1 MKRILKLLGDKLKLM
16 KSGNLRRKLLIS
28 YICITFI
35 SVSLVS
41 MLTYINTEKI
51 LTNKIIKFS
60 ENINS
65 QTKLNINQYLTG
77 IENSVAIAFS
87 DTNIMNFNPYSA
99 NLIDSDYLKNKERVE
114 SYLKSL
120 SMLNKCTDFALVY
133 DDGSIIGQTSDIT
146 LKLLNKDTIYSDFD
160 SRLKGSEKKSVW
172 FTGIKDNFNKIFYIK
187 RLKENAILMVSV
199 NNSGLDEIFGKL
211 QNVNN
216 TMYSLVDSQ
225 NKIIY
230 SSDNEYTG
238 TSVKINDESEVEGQ
252 IEDKNNLVLYT
263 TCNNG
268 WKLVSSISNKYVLED
283 ITKTAIYTLVI
294 GIFCILL
301 ALVIGNIISK
311 KISMPINILARKI
324 EEVSKGNL
332 TVKTDI
338 HTNDEIEQLSNS
350 FNMMVDKIRVLLE
363 NATNVVNIVAK
374 ESKGMNEMS
383 CESQQISNEI
393 ALAMGE
399 IANGSSNQLE
409 ELSFTTEAMNNLAI
423 SINNMESSVKEV
435 SDISN
440 ETSNVGNK
448 SIKTIDEL
456 QIKNNN
462 SNRILDDI
470 TTNIEALI
478 ASIIQIENVVTIID
492 EFNEQTNLLSLN
504 ASIEA
509 ARAGEHGAGFSVVAD
524 EVRKLAY
531 QSKSS
536 TDNIHNIIKNIYV
549 KVNSINSLIN
559 NSKIVFKE
567 QTDSVKSTYGSFT
580 NIIEYNKKITNAI
593 KLIDSIM
600 REIDIQKEK
609 TLNYTN
615 SVKAI
620 LENSSANIEEVFA
633 SAEEQSN
640 KAESVKD
647 HSSNLNNSISGLE
660 TSLKVF
666 QLNID

>member
-1 MKRILKLLGDKLKLM
+1 MKRILKLLIDKLKLM

-41 MLTYINTEKI
+41 ILTYRNTEMI

-99 NLIDSDYLKNKERVE
+99 NLIDSDYLQNKERVE

-146 LKLLNKDTIYSDFD
+146 LKLFNKDTIYSDFD
-160 SRLKGSEKKSVW
+160 SRLEESEKKSVW
-172 FTGIKDNFNKIFYIK
+172 LTGIKDNFNKIFYIK
-187 RLKENAILMVSV
+187 RLKENTILMVSV

-211 QNVNN
+211 QNINN
-216 TMYSLVDSQ
+216 TIYSLVDSQ

-230 SSDNEYTG
+230 SSDNGYTG
-238 TSVKINDESEVEGQ
+238 TSMKINDESEAEGQ

-263 TCNNG
+263 TCNND
-268 WKLVSSISNKYVLED
+268 WKLVSYISNKYVLED
-283 ITKTAIYTLVI
+283 ITKTAIYTLII
-294 GIFCILL
+294 GIFCILS
-301 ALVIGNIISK
+301 ALVIGSIISK

-393 ALAMGE
+393 AVAMGE

-409 ELSFTTEAMNNLAI
+409 ELGFTTETMNNLAI
-423 SINNMESSVKEV
+423 SINNMKLSVKEV

-559 NSKIVFKE
+559 NSKVVFKE

-640 KAESVKD
+640 KAESMKD
-647 HSSNLNNSISGLE
+647 HSSNLNNSIIGLE

-666 QLNID
+666 QLNTD